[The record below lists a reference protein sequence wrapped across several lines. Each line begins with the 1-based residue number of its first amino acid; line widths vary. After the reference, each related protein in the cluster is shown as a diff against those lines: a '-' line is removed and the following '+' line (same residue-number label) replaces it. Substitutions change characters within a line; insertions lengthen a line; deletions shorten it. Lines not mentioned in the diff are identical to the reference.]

1 MVRAARVRH
10 KRCFCMQVFL
20 ARISG
25 SGQSRCRE
33 AVVRSPR
40 TWHSRAA
47 ALLHPP
53 NFSTMRRKI
62 PSSNTLLCFDAAARH
77 RSLTRAA
84 VELSLTQSAVSRQI
98 LALEQSLG
106 VALFKRARH
115 GMELTPVGADYAARV
130 AQRLGA
136 LEQDALDIMGS
147 QAPGGDVH
155 LASVPTF
162 AAQWLIPR
170 LSDLARL
177 HPGITVHIDTRTRPF
192 LFADT
197 ALDAA
202 IYAGTPEQ
210 LQRWAGT
217 HSQHLL
223 DEEVVVVCHPR
234 LLGKRKSIRATTL
247 AGMALLQQS
256 TRPDAWSQWFAQA
269 GVAAQRALAGPRYEQ
284 FSMTVAA
291 AAQGLG
297 LALVPRLLV
306 EPELAR
312 GDLVLAHP
320 LALASQRGYY
330 LVRPQGGNPASPA
343 LEQFA
348 QWLVQ
353 VAAA

>member
-1 MVRAARVRH
+1 
-10 KRCFCMQVFL
+10 
-20 ARISG
+20 
-25 SGQSRCRE
+25 
-33 AVVRSPR
+33 
-40 TWHSRAA
+40 
-47 ALLHPP
+47 
-53 NFSTMRRKI
+53 MRRKI

-98 LALEQSLG
+98 LALEEYLG
-106 VALFKRARH
+106 TALFKRTRH

-136 LEQDALDIMGS
+136 MEQDTLDIMGAS
-147 QAPGGDVH
+147 APGGDVH

-170 LSDLARL
+170 LGDFAQL
-177 HPGITVHIDTRTRPF
+177 HPGITVHIETRTRPF

-217 HSQHLL
+217 QCLHLL

-234 LLGKRKSIRATTL
+234 LLGKRKTLPAETL
-247 AGMALLQQS
+247 AGMPLLQQS

-269 GVAAQRALAGPRYEQ
+269 QVAAPRALSGPRYEQ

-297 LALVPRLLV
+297 LALVPRLLI

-312 GDLVLAHP
+312 GELVIAHP
-320 LALASQRGYY
+320 LALASQRAYY
-330 LVRPQGGNPASPA
+330 LVRPQGTQPSAAA

-348 QWLVQ
+348 QWLAQ
-353 VAAA
+353 AAQA

>member
-1 MVRAARVRH
+1 
-10 KRCFCMQVFL
+10 
-20 ARISG
+20 
-25 SGQSRCRE
+25 
-33 AVVRSPR
+33 
-40 TWHSRAA
+40 
-47 ALLHPP
+47 
-53 NFSTMRRKI
+53 MRRKI
-62 PSSNTLLCFDAAARH
+62 PASNTLLCFDAAARH

-98 LALEQSLG
+98 LALEEHLG
-106 VALFKRARH
+106 VTLFKRTRH
-115 GMELTPVGADYAARV
+115 GMELTAVGADYAARV

-136 LEQDALDIMGS
+136 LEQDTLDIRG
-147 QAPGGDVH
+147 AGLPGGDVH

-170 LSDLARL
+170 LGDFARR
-177 HPGITVHIDTRTRPF
+177 HPGVTVHIETRTRPF

-217 HSQHLL
+217 HNLL
-223 DEEVVVVCHPR
+223 LLEEEVVVVCQPR
-234 LLGKRKSIRATTL
+234 LLGKRKSLKATTL
-247 AGMALLQQS
+247 AGMPLLQQS

-269 GVAAQRALAGPRYEQ
+269 GVQAPRALAGPRYEQ
-284 FSMTVAA
+284 FSMTVAS

-330 LVRPQGGNPASPA
+330 LVRPQSRETAASA

>member
-1 MVRAARVRH
+1 
-10 KRCFCMQVFL
+10 
-20 ARISG
+20 
-25 SGQSRCRE
+25 
-33 AVVRSPR
+33 
-40 TWHSRAA
+40 
-47 ALLHPP
+47 
-53 NFSTMRRKI
+53 MRRKI
-62 PSSNTLLCFDAAARH
+62 PASNALLCFDAAARH

-98 LALEQSLG
+98 LALEEYLG
-106 VALFKRARH
+106 VTLFKRTRH
-115 GMELTPVGADYAARV
+115 GMELTAVGADYAARV

-136 LEQDALDIMGS
+136 LEQDTLDIRG
-147 QAPGGDVH
+147 AGLPGGDVH

-170 LSDLARL
+170 LGDFARR
-177 HPGITVHIDTRTRPF
+177 HPGVTVHIETRTRPF

-217 HSQHLL
+217 HNQLL
-223 DEEVVVVCHPR
+223 LEEEVVVVCQPR
-234 LLGKRKSIRATTL
+234 LLGKRKSLKATTL
-247 AGMALLQQS
+247 AGMPLLQQS

-269 GVAAQRALAGPRYEQ
+269 GVQALRALAGPRYEQ
-284 FSMTVAA
+284 FSMTAAA

-330 LVRPQGGNPASPA
+330 LVRPQGRDTASPA

-348 QWLVQ
+348 QWLAE
-353 VAAA
+353 VAAV

>member
-1 MVRAARVRH
+1 
-10 KRCFCMQVFL
+10 
-20 ARISG
+20 
-25 SGQSRCRE
+25 
-33 AVVRSPR
+33 
-40 TWHSRAA
+40 
-47 ALLHPP
+47 
-53 NFSTMRRKI
+53 MRRKI

-98 LALEQSLG
+98 LALEEYLG
-106 VALFKRARH
+106 TALFKRTRH

-136 LEQDALDIMGS
+136 MEQDTLDIMGAS
-147 QAPGGDVH
+147 APGGDVH

-170 LSDLARL
+170 LGDFAKA

-217 HSQHLL
+217 QSLHLL

-234 LLGKRKSIRATTL
+234 LLGKRKSLKVETL
-247 AGMALLQQS
+247 ASMPLLQQS

-269 GVAAQRALAGPRYEQ
+269 KVEAPRALAGPRYEQ

-297 LALVPRLLV
+297 LALVPRLLI

-312 GDLVLAHP
+312 GELVIAHP

-330 LVRPQGGNPASPA
+330 LVRPQSAEVATGA
-343 LEQFA
+343 LAVFT
-348 QWLVQ
+348 QWLAQ
-353 VAAA
+353 AASASVAKPSV

>member
-1 MVRAARVRH
+1 
-10 KRCFCMQVFL
+10 
-20 ARISG
+20 
-25 SGQSRCRE
+25 
-33 AVVRSPR
+33 
-40 TWHSRAA
+40 
-47 ALLHPP
+47 
-53 NFSTMRRKI
+53 MRRKI
-62 PSSNTLLCFDAAARH
+62 PASQTLLCFEAAARH

-98 LALEQSLG
+98 LALEEYLG
-106 VALFKRARH
+106 TALFKRTRH
-115 GMELTPVGADYAARV
+115 GMELTAVGADYAARV

-136 LEQDALDIMGS
+136 LEQDTLDIMGAS
-147 QAPGGDVH
+147 APGGDVH

-170 LSDLARL
+170 LGDFARQ
-177 HPGITVHIDTRTRPF
+177 HAGVTVHIETRTRPF

-217 HSQHLL
+217 HSQRLL
-223 DEEVVVVCHPR
+223 DEQVVVVCHPR
-234 LLGKRKSIRATTL
+234 LLGKRKSIKAETL
-247 AGMALLQQS
+247 ANMPLLQQS

-269 GVAAQRALAGPRYEQ
+269 QVAATRALAGPRYEQ

-297 LALVPRLLV
+297 LALVPRLLI

-312 GDLVLAHP
+312 GELVIAHP

-330 LVRPQGGNPASPA
+330 LVRPQGSEAPTGA
-343 LEQFA
+343 LGVFA
-348 QWLVQ
+348 QWLVEATGSATEPAPRSHLRQ
-353 VAAA
+353 

>member
-1 MVRAARVRH
+1 
-10 KRCFCMQVFL
+10 
-20 ARISG
+20 
-25 SGQSRCRE
+25 
-33 AVVRSPR
+33 
-40 TWHSRAA
+40 
-47 ALLHPP
+47 
-53 NFSTMRRKI
+53 MRRKI

-98 LALEQSLG
+98 LALEEYLG
-106 VALFKRARH
+106 TALFKRTRH

-136 LEQDALDIMGS
+136 MEQDTLDIMGAS
-147 QAPGGDVH
+147 APGGDVH

-170 LSDLARL
+170 LGDFAKL
-177 HPGITVHIDTRTRPF
+177 HPLITVHIDTRTRPF

-217 HSQHLL
+217 QSLHLL

-234 LLGKRKSIRATTL
+234 LLGKRKSLKAETL
-247 AGMALLQQS
+247 ATLPLLQQS

-269 GVAAQRALAGPRYEQ
+269 QVTAPRALGGPRYEQ

-297 LALVPRLLV
+297 LALVPRLLI

-312 GDLVLAHP
+312 GELVVAHP
-320 LALASQRGYY
+320 LALASQRAYY
-330 LVRPQGGNPASPA
+330 LVRPQGTDAAAGA
-343 LEQFA
+343 LGVFA
-348 QWLVQ
+348 QWLAQ
-353 VAAA
+353 ASGPGPERA

>member
-1 MVRAARVRH
+1 
-10 KRCFCMQVFL
+10 
-20 ARISG
+20 
-25 SGQSRCRE
+25 
-33 AVVRSPR
+33 
-40 TWHSRAA
+40 
-47 ALLHPP
+47 
-53 NFSTMRRKI
+53 MRRKI
-62 PSSNTLLCFDAAARH
+62 PSSTTLLCFDAAARH

-98 LALEQSLG
+98 LALEEYLG
-106 VALFKRARH
+106 TTLFKRTRH
-115 GMELTPVGADYAARV
+115 GMELTLVGADYAARV

-136 LEQDALDIMGS
+136 MEQDTLDIMGAS
-147 QAPGGDVH
+147 APGGDVH

-170 LSDLARL
+170 LGDFAQL
-177 HPGITVHIDTRTRPF
+177 HPGITVHIETRTRPF

-217 HSQHLL
+217 QCLHLL

-234 LLGKRKSIRATTL
+234 LLGKRKTLKADALAT
-247 AGMALLQQS
+247 MPLLQQS
-256 TRPDAWSQWFAQA
+256 TRPDAWSQWFTQAQVEA
-269 GVAAQRALAGPRYEQ
+269 PRALAGPRYEQ

-291 AAQGLG
+291 AAHGLG
-297 LALVPRLLV
+297 LALVPRLLI

-312 GDLVLAHP
+312 GELVIAHP

-330 LVRPQGGNPASPA
+330 LVRPQGTETAPGA
-343 LEQFA
+343 LAPFA
-348 QWLVQ
+348 QWLMQ
-353 VAAA
+353 ASAG

>member
-1 MVRAARVRH
+1 LIRH
-10 KRCFCMQVFL
+10 FVL
-20 ARISG
+20 S
-25 SGQSRCRE
+25 
-33 AVVRSPR
+33 
-40 TWHSRAA
+40 H
-47 ALLHPP
+47 
-53 NFSTMRRKI
+53 TMRRKI
-62 PSSNTLLCFDAAARH
+62 PSSNALLCFDAAARH

-98 LALEQSLG
+98 LALEESLG
-106 VALFKRARH
+106 VSLFKRTRH
-115 GMELTPVGADYAARV
+115 GMELTAVGADYAVRV

-136 LEQDALDIMGS
+136 LEQDTLDIRGAG
-147 QAPGGDVH
+147 APGGDVH

-170 LSDLARL
+170 LGAFAKA
-177 HPGITVHIDTRTRPF
+177 HPFITVHIETRTRPF

-217 HSQHLL
+217 QSQLLL
-223 DEEVVVVCHPR
+223 DEAVVVVCHPR
-234 LLGKRKSIRATTL
+234 LLGKRKSLKAETL
-247 AGMALLQQS
+247 AGMPLLQQS

-269 GVAAQRALAGPRYEQ
+269 KVDAPRALSGPRYEQ

-297 LALVPRLLV
+297 LALVPRLLI
-306 EPELAR
+306 EPQLAR
-312 GDLVLAHP
+312 GELVIAHP

-330 LVRPQGGNPASPA
+330 LVQPQGAQAGSPA
-343 LEQFA
+343 LESFA
-348 QWLVQ
+348 QWLAQ
-353 VAAA
+353 VAAGPSPCGMSRVSG

>member
-1 MVRAARVRH
+1 
-10 KRCFCMQVFL
+10 
-20 ARISG
+20 
-25 SGQSRCRE
+25 
-33 AVVRSPR
+33 
-40 TWHSRAA
+40 
-47 ALLHPP
+47 
-53 NFSTMRRKI
+53 MRRKI

-98 LALEQSLG
+98 LALEEYLG
-106 VALFKRARH
+106 TALFRRTRH

-136 LEQDALDIMGS
+136 MEQDTLDIMGAG
-147 QAPGGDVH
+147 APGGDVH

-170 LSDLARL
+170 LGDFARL
-177 HPGITVHIDTRTRPF
+177 HPGITVHIETRTRPF

-202 IYAGTPEQ
+202 LYAGTAEQ

-217 HSQHLL
+217 HSLHLL

-234 LLGKRKSIRATTL
+234 LLGKRKTLKAETL
-247 AGMALLQQS
+247 ATMPLLQQS
-256 TRPDAWSQWFAQA
+256 TRPEAWSQWFAQA
-269 GVAAQRALAGPRYEQ
+269 QVAAPRALSGPRYEQ
-284 FSMTVAA
+284 FSMTVAG

-297 LALVPRLLV
+297 LALVPRLLI

-312 GDLVLAHP
+312 GELVIAHP

-330 LVRPQGGNPASPA
+330 LVRPQGAETAAGALGVFAHWLAQAATAS
-343 LEQFA
+343 
-348 QWLVQ
+348 VGI
-353 VAAA
+353 

>member
-1 MVRAARVRH
+1 
-10 KRCFCMQVFL
+10 
-20 ARISG
+20 
-25 SGQSRCRE
+25 
-33 AVVRSPR
+33 
-40 TWHSRAA
+40 
-47 ALLHPP
+47 
-53 NFSTMRRKI
+53 MRRKI
-62 PSSNTLLCFDAAARH
+62 PASNTLLCFDAAARH

-98 LALEQSLG
+98 LALEEYLG
-106 VALFKRARH
+106 TTLFKRTRH

-136 LEQDALDIMGS
+136 LEQDTLDVMGAS
-147 QAPGGDVH
+147 APGGDVH

-170 LSDLARL
+170 LGDFAKT
-177 HPGITVHIDTRTRPF
+177 HPGITVHIETRTRPF

-217 HSQHLL
+217 QSLHLL

-234 LLGKRKSIRATTL
+234 LLGKRKSMKAETL
-247 AGMALLQQS
+247 AGMPLLQQS

-269 GVAAQRALAGPRYEQ
+269 QVDAPRALSGPRYEQ

-297 LALVPRLLV
+297 LALVPRLLMA
-306 EPELAR
+306 PELAR
-312 GDLVLAHP
+312 GELVIAHP

-330 LVRPQGGNPASPA
+330 LVRPQGAATASPA

-348 QWLVQ
+348 QWLEQ

>member
-1 MVRAARVRH
+1 
-10 KRCFCMQVFL
+10 
-20 ARISG
+20 
-25 SGQSRCRE
+25 
-33 AVVRSPR
+33 
-40 TWHSRAA
+40 
-47 ALLHPP
+47 
-53 NFSTMRRKI
+53 MRRKI

-98 LALEQSLG
+98 LALEEYLG
-106 VALFKRARH
+106 TALFKRTRH

-136 LEQDALDIMGS
+136 MEQDTLDIMGAS
-147 QAPGGDVH
+147 APGGDVH

-170 LSDLARL
+170 LGDFART
-177 HPGITVHIDTRTRPF
+177 HPSITVHIDTRTRPF

-217 HSQHLL
+217 QSLHLL
-223 DEEVVVVCHPR
+223 DEEVVVVCHPS
-234 LLGKRKSIRATTL
+234 LLGKRKTLKAETL
-247 AGMALLQQS
+247 ATMPLLQQS

-269 GVAAQRALAGPRYEQ
+269 QIEAPRALAGPRYEQ

-297 LALVPRLLV
+297 LALVPRLLI
-306 EPELAR
+306 ETELAR
-312 GDLVLAHP
+312 GELVIAHP
-320 LALASQRGYY
+320 LTLASQRGYY
-330 LVRPQGGNPASPA
+330 LVRPQGSDAAGGAMGV
-343 LEQFA
+343 FA
-348 QWLVQ
+348 QWLAQ
-353 VAAA
+353 AAVKSLDPSASGT

>member
-1 MVRAARVRH
+1 
-10 KRCFCMQVFL
+10 
-20 ARISG
+20 
-25 SGQSRCRE
+25 
-33 AVVRSPR
+33 
-40 TWHSRAA
+40 
-47 ALLHPP
+47 
-53 NFSTMRRKI
+53 MRRKI

-98 LALEQSLG
+98 LALEEYLG
-106 VALFKRARH
+106 TALFKRTRH

-136 LEQDALDIMGS
+136 MEQDTLDIMGAS
-147 QAPGGDVH
+147 APGGDVH

-170 LSDLARL
+170 LGDFAKL
-177 HPGITVHIDTRTRPF
+177 HPLITVHIDTRTRPF

-217 HSQHLL
+217 QSLHLL

-234 LLGKRKSIRATTL
+234 LLGKRKSLKAETL
-247 AGMALLQQS
+247 ATLPLLQQS

-269 GVAAQRALAGPRYEQ
+269 QVTAPRALGGPRYEQ

-297 LALVPRLLV
+297 LALVPRLLI

-312 GDLVLAHP
+312 GELVVAHP
-320 LALASQRGYY
+320 LALASQRAYY
-330 LVRPQGGNPASPA
+330 LVRPQGTDAVAGA
-343 LEQFA
+343 LGVFA
-348 QWLVQ
+348 QWLAQ
-353 VAAA
+353 ASGPGPERA

>member
-1 MVRAARVRH
+1 VYNVDYLKPVLNAPE
-10 KRCFCMQVFL
+10 K
-20 ARISG
+20 
-25 SGQSRCRE
+25 
-33 AVVRSPR
+33 P
-40 TWHSRAA
+40 
-47 ALLHPP
+47 
-53 NFSTMRRKI
+53 MRRKI

-98 LALEQSLG
+98 LALEEYLG
-106 VALFKRARH
+106 TALFKRTRH
-115 GMELTPVGADYAARV
+115 GMELTPVGADYATRV

-136 LEQDALDIMGS
+136 MEQDTLDIMGAS
-147 QAPGGDVH
+147 APGGDVH

-170 LSDLARL
+170 LGDFAKA

-217 HSQHLL
+217 QSLHLL
-223 DEEVVVVCHPR
+223 NEEVVVVCHPS
-234 LLGKRKSIRATTL
+234 LLGKRKTLKAETL
-247 AGMALLQQS
+247 ATMPLLQQS
-256 TRPDAWSQWFAQA
+256 TRTDAWSQWFAQA
-269 GVAAQRALAGPRYEQ
+269 QVEAPRALAGPRYEQ

-297 LALVPRLLV
+297 LALVPRLLI

-312 GDLVLAHP
+312 GELVIANP

-330 LVRPQGGNPASPA
+330 LVRPQGSDPAGGA
-343 LEQFA
+343 MGVFA
-348 QWLVQ
+348 QWLAQ
-353 VAAA
+353 AASA

>member
-1 MVRAARVRH
+1 
-10 KRCFCMQVFL
+10 
-20 ARISG
+20 
-25 SGQSRCRE
+25 
-33 AVVRSPR
+33 
-40 TWHSRAA
+40 
-47 ALLHPP
+47 
-53 NFSTMRRKI
+53 MRRKI
-62 PSSNTLLCFDAAARH
+62 PASNTLLCFDAAARH

-98 LALEQSLG
+98 LALEEYLG
-106 VALFKRARH
+106 VTLFKRTRH
-115 GMELTPVGADYAARV
+115 GMELTAVGADYAARV

-136 LEQDALDIMGS
+136 LEQDTLDIRG
-147 QAPGGDVH
+147 AGLPGGDVH

-170 LSDLARL
+170 LGDFARR
-177 HPGITVHIDTRTRPF
+177 HPGVTVHIETRTRPF

-217 HSQHLL
+217 HNQLL
-223 DEEVVVVCHPR
+223 LEEEVVVVCQPR
-234 LLGKRKSIRATTL
+234 LLGKRKSFKATTL
-247 AGMALLQQS
+247 AGMPLLQQS

-269 GVAAQRALAGPRYEQ
+269 GVQAPRALAGPRYEQ

-330 LVRPQGGNPASPA
+330 LVRPQGRDTASPA

-348 QWLVQ
+348 QWLAE
-353 VAAA
+353 VAAV

>member
-1 MVRAARVRH
+1 
-10 KRCFCMQVFL
+10 
-20 ARISG
+20 
-25 SGQSRCRE
+25 
-33 AVVRSPR
+33 
-40 TWHSRAA
+40 
-47 ALLHPP
+47 
-53 NFSTMRRKI
+53 MRRKI

-98 LALEQSLG
+98 LALEEYLG
-106 VALFKRARH
+106 TALFKRTRH

-136 LEQDALDIMGS
+136 MEQDTLDIMGAS
-147 QAPGGDVH
+147 APGGDVH

-170 LSDLARL
+170 LGDFAKL
-177 HPGITVHIDTRTRPF
+177 HPLITVHIDTRTRPF

-217 HSQHLL
+217 QCLHLM
-223 DEEVVVVCHPR
+223 DEEVVVVCQPR
-234 LLGKRKSIRATTL
+234 LLGKRKSLQADTL
-247 AGMALLQQS
+247 ATMPLLQQS

-269 GVAAQRALAGPRYEQ
+269 QVTAPRALGGPRYEQ

-297 LALVPRLLV
+297 LALVPRLLI

-312 GDLVLAHP
+312 GELVVAHP
-320 LALASQRGYY
+320 LALASQRAYY
-330 LVRPQGGNPASPA
+330 LVRPQGTDAAAGA
-343 LEQFA
+343 LGVFA
-348 QWLVQ
+348 QWLAQ
-353 VAAA
+353 ASGPAPEPA

>member
-1 MVRAARVRH
+1 
-10 KRCFCMQVFL
+10 
-20 ARISG
+20 
-25 SGQSRCRE
+25 
-33 AVVRSPR
+33 
-40 TWHSRAA
+40 
-47 ALLHPP
+47 
-53 NFSTMRRKI
+53 MRRKI

-98 LALEQSLG
+98 LALEESLG
-106 VALFKRARH
+106 VALFKRTRH
-115 GMELTPVGADYAARV
+115 GMELTPVGADYANRV

-136 LEQDALDIMGS
+136 MEQDTLDIMGAG
-147 QAPGGDVH
+147 APGGDVH

-170 LSDLARL
+170 LGDFAKV
-177 HPGITVHIDTRTRPF
+177 HPGITVHIETRTRPF

-217 HSQHLL
+217 QSLHLL

-234 LLGKRKSIRATTL
+234 LLGKRRGIKAETL
-247 AGMALLQQS
+247 ATMPLLQQS
-256 TRPDAWSQWFAQA
+256 TRPDAWSQWFSQA
-269 GVAAQRALAGPRYEQ
+269 KVEAPRALAGPRYEQ

-297 LALVPRLLV
+297 LALVPRLLI
-306 EPELAR
+306 EPELVR
-312 GDLVLAHP
+312 GELVIAHP
-320 LALASQRGYY
+320 LALSSQRGYY
-330 LVRPQGGNPASPA
+330 LVRPQGAQAEASA
-343 LEQFA
+343 LEPFA
-348 QWLVQ
+348 LWLGQ
-353 VAAA
+353 VTSTTQTCFSSA

>member
-1 MVRAARVRH
+1 
-10 KRCFCMQVFL
+10 
-20 ARISG
+20 
-25 SGQSRCRE
+25 
-33 AVVRSPR
+33 
-40 TWHSRAA
+40 
-47 ALLHPP
+47 
-53 NFSTMRRKI
+53 MRRKI
-62 PSSNTLLCFDAAARH
+62 PASNTLLCFDAAARH

-98 LALEQSLG
+98 LALEEYLG
-106 VALFKRARH
+106 VTLFKRTRH
-115 GMELTPVGADYAARV
+115 GMELTAIGADYAARV

-136 LEQDALDIMGS
+136 LEQDTLDIRG
-147 QAPGGDVH
+147 AGLPGGDVH

-170 LSDLARL
+170 LGDFARQ
-177 HPGITVHIDTRTRPF
+177 HPGITVHIETRTRPF

-217 HSQHLL
+217 HSQLL
-223 DEEVVVVCHPR
+223 LEEEVVVVCQPR
-234 LLGKRKSIRATTL
+234 LLGKRKSLKAATL
-247 AGMALLQQS
+247 AGMPLLQQS

-269 GVAAQRALAGPRYEQ
+269 GVEAPRALAGPRYEQ

-297 LALVPRLLV
+297 LALVPRLLI
-306 EPELAR
+306 EPQLQRGEL
-312 GDLVLAHP
+312 VIAHP

-330 LVRPQGGNPASPA
+330 LVRPQGREAATLA

-348 QWLVQ
+348 QWLAQ
-353 VAAA
+353 VSTA

>member
-1 MVRAARVRH
+1 
-10 KRCFCMQVFL
+10 
-20 ARISG
+20 
-25 SGQSRCRE
+25 
-33 AVVRSPR
+33 
-40 TWHSRAA
+40 
-47 ALLHPP
+47 
-53 NFSTMRRKI
+53 MRRKI
-62 PSSNTLLCFDAAARH
+62 PSSTTLLCFDAAARH

-98 LALEQSLG
+98 LALEETLG
-106 VALFKRARH
+106 TTLFKRTRH
-115 GMELTPVGADYAARV
+115 GMELTPVGVDYAARV

-136 LEQDALDIMGS
+136 MEQDTLDIMGAS
-147 QAPGGDVH
+147 APGLDVH

-170 LSDLARL
+170 LGDFAKA
-177 HPGITVHIDTRTRPF
+177 HPGITVHIETRTRPF

-217 HSQHLL
+217 HCLHLL
-223 DEEVVVVCHPR
+223 DEAVVLVCHPR
-234 LLGKRKSIRATTL
+234 LLGRRKSLKAETL
-247 AGMALLQQS
+247 AGMPLLQQS
-256 TRPDAWSQWFAQA
+256 TRPDAWRQWFAQA
-269 GVAAQRALAGPRYEQ
+269 DVEAPRALSGPRYEQ

-291 AAQGLG
+291 ATHGLG
-297 LALVPRLLV
+297 LALVPRLLIA
-306 EPELAR
+306 PELAR
-312 GDLVLAHP
+312 GELVIAHP

-330 LVRPQGGNPASPA
+330 LVRPQGVDAAPAA

-353 VAAA
+353 AAAL

>member
-1 MVRAARVRH
+1 M
-10 KRCFCMQVFL
+10 
-20 ARISG
+20 
-25 SGQSRCRE
+25 
-33 AVVRSPR
+33 
-40 TWHSRAA
+40 
-47 ALLHPP
+47 LLHTGMRWENTYSQNGVQSSLPVAP
-53 NFSTMRRKI
+53 TNHDKKNMRRKI
-62 PSSNTLLCFDAAARH
+62 PSSHTLLCFDAAARH

-98 LALEQSLG
+98 LALEEYLG
-106 VALFKRARH
+106 TTLFRRTRH

-136 LEQDALDIMGS
+136 LEQDTLDIMGAS
-147 QAPGGDVH
+147 APGGDVH

-170 LSDLARL
+170 LGDFARS

-217 HSQHLL
+217 HSQRLL

-234 LLGKRKSIRATTL
+234 LLGKRKSLKAETL
-247 AGMALLQQS
+247 ASMPLLQQS
-256 TRPDAWSQWFAQA
+256 TRPEAWGQWFTQAQMEA
-269 GVAAQRALAGPRYEQ
+269 PRALAGPRYEQ

-291 AAQGLG
+291 AAHGLG
-297 LALVPRLLV
+297 LALVPHLLIA
-306 EPELAR
+306 PELAR
-312 GDLVLAHP
+312 GELVIAHP

-330 LVRPQGGNPASPA
+330 LVRPQGAASGA

-353 VAAA
+353 MTAG